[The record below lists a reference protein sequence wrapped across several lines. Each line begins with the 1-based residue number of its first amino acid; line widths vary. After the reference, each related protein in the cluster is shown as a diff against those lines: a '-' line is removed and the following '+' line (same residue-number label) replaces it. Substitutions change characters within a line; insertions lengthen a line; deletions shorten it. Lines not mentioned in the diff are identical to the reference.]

1 MRCNGARENDQLTQS
16 EVARNGTV
24 DSKVAFSRSEAD
36 AVHSKRAHVSLN
48 RSRSWDASDLY
59 IMLSCLSDR
68 GKRHAIVDA
77 EMTAEAE
84 RTELTNLALIYVL
97 LSR

>member
-1 MRCNGARENDQLTQS
+1 
-16 EVARNGTV
+16 
-24 DSKVAFSRSEAD
+24 
-36 AVHSKRAHVSLN
+36 
-48 RSRSWDASDLY
+48 
-59 IMLSCLSDR
+59 MLSCLSDR

-84 RTELTNLALIYVL
+84 RTELINLALIYVL